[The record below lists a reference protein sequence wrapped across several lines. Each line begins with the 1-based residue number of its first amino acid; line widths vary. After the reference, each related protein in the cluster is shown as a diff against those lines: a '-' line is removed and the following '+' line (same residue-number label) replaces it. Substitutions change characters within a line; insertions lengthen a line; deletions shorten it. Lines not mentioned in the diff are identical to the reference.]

1 MLEALPAIFQFFLNF
16 LSRIFNIYVTSS
28 VLAGFFTLYILDR
41 AFGIF
46 DIIKH
51 R

>member
-1 MLEALPAIFQFFLNF
+1 MLDSLPAIFQFFLKW
-16 LSRIFNIYVTSS
+16 LSGIFDIYVTSS
-28 VLAGFFTLYILDR
+28 VLAGFFTLWILDK

-46 DIIKH
+46 DVLKN

>member
-1 MLEALPAIFQFFLNF
+1 MLEALPAIFQFFLEWITK
-16 LSRIFNIYVTSS
+16 IFNVYVTSS
-28 VLAGFFTLYILDR
+28 VLAGFFTLWILDR

-46 DIIKH
+46 DVLKQ

>member
-1 MLEALPAIFQFFLNF
+1 MLEVLPAIFQFFLEW
-16 LSRIFNIYVTSS
+16 LSQIFNVYVTSS
-28 VLAGFFTLYILDR
+28 VFAGFFTLWILDR

-46 DIIKH
+46 DVLKN